1 MQAFE
6 GIAKLLIG
14 MGLLMLGIGLVFLFV
29 SKFGGINSLRLPGD
43 ILIKKENFSFYF
55 PITSLLIIS
64 LILTLLVNFFRR

>member
-29 SKFGGINSLRLPGD
+29 SKVGGIGNYRLPGD
-43 ILIKKENFSFYF
+43 IYIKKENFTFFF
-55 PITSLLIIS
+55 PLTSLLIIS
-64 LILTLLVNFFRR
+64 LILTLLINFFRR